1 MSESNTSG
9 SRKTHLSTT
18 MAVAMVSE
26 ETVITTVDMAVVATA
41 VTTTITSS
49 ISNISISST
58 RRRQWTVLLVRQR
71 PQLAPVQATQQP
83 TTAHSMPNTMDQTHM
98 LPMVVTRTMLRIIS
112 TINSTRSSKRNS
124 RHSNNPKALP
134 PSHLP
139 RLVKLLLPRH
149 LVEAAV
155 TVLYVPLSIRSQD
168 INMLIC
174 LFV

>member
-18 MAVAMVSE
+18 MAVAMVSA

-41 VTTTITSS
+41 VTTTITNS
-49 ISNISISST
+49 ISSISISST
-58 RRRQWTVLLVRQR
+58 RRHQWTVLPVRQR
-71 PQLAPVQATQQP
+71 PQLAPVQTTQQP
-83 TTAHSMPNTMDQTHM
+83 TTARSMPNTMDRTHM
-98 LPMVVTRTMLRIIS
+98 LRMVVTRTTLRIIS

-139 RLVKLLLPRH
+139 CLVKLLPRLRRLAPVLLLPRR
-149 LVEAAV
+149 LVAAAV
-155 TVLYVPLSIRSQD
+155 TVL
-168 INMLIC
+168 
-174 LFV
+174 

>member
-98 LPMVVTRTMLRIIS
+98 LPMVVTRTTLRIIS
-112 TINSTRSSKRNS
+112 TINSTRSSKQNS
-124 RHSNNPKALP
+124 RHSSNPKALP

-139 RLVKLLLPRH
+139 RLVKLLLLPRR
-149 LVEAAV
+149 LVAAAV
-155 TVLYVPLSIRSQD
+155 TVL
-168 INMLIC
+168 
-174 LFV
+174 